1 MRSLL
6 CYALVILGGCN
17 SINRPRD
24 GLPAERPWG
33 PASAGLRMAVWTTPS
48 DTIQAAAPHVHVGI
62 ENVGESDVVLNLGIM
77 LANGKMMY
85 PTAIGLVLTDQNGKV
100 HQLQYPDPA
109 VGGRVDDYLV
119 ALRAGS
125 MYSVRL
131 ALDQYYSRSTKEY
144 PVKLGPGLYRIQAR
158 LAGWEARAINL
169 DTKGIALLNFWKGSL
184 QSNDATLTLR

>member
-77 LANGKMMY
+77 LANGRRMY
-85 PTAIGLVLTDQNGKV
+85 PLAIALVLTDTTGKIRP
-100 HQLQYPDPA
+100 LTYPDPA

-125 MYSVRL
+125 RYSLRL
-131 ALDQYYSRSTKEY
+131 GLEQYYSTSADEY
-144 PVKLGPGLYRIQAR
+144 PLKLAPGSYRIEAR
-158 LAGWEARAINL
+158 LAGREARAINL
-169 DTKGIALLNFWKGSL
+169 DTQGIALLNFWTG
-184 QSNDATLTLR
+184 TLRSNVATFTLR